1 MFKATEIC
9 CLIVLEAKSPRSRC
23 RQLGIFLPWL
33 ADGLLRS
40 APLHGLRASLIG
52 TIRQILFF
60 LSSPFQSW
68 DSAQT
73 TCMLSKDYTSKPNA
87 QTSFSFYSLRKD
99 FTYPDWP

>member
-33 ADGLLRS
+33 ADGLLHS

-52 TIRQILFF
+52 TTRQILFF
-60 LSSPFQSW
+60 SF
-68 DSAQT
+68 
-73 TCMLSKDYTSKPNA
+73 
-87 QTSFSFYSLRKD
+87 FSFPELGLS
-99 FTYPDWP
+99 PDYMYVKQGLHL